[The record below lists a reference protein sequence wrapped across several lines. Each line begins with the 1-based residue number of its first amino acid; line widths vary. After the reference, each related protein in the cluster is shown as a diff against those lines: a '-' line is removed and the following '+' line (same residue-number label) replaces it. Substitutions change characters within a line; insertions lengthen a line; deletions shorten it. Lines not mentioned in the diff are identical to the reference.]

1 MLNKKI
7 KSKVVLLLLTAFI
20 CITITACNNSDDASK
35 ALITGIWELSSAK
48 VADQEITRDD
58 FLKQMNLD
66 SFPQIIFYE
75 DNTVS
80 IEIFGEAKKSKW
92 SDDGDGVY
100 TIKDSDNSSDLQVNL
115 ENNQLLFSQSGITL
129 VFEKQKSAD

>member
-35 ALITGIWELSSAK
+35 ALITGTWELSSAK

>member
-58 FLKQMNLD
+58 FLKQMNLN

>member
-35 ALITGIWELSSAK
+35 VLITGTWELSSAK